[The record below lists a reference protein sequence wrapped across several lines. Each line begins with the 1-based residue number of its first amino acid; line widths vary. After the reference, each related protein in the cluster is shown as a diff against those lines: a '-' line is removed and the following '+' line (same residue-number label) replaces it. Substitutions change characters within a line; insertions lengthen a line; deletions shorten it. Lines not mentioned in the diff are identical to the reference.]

1 MQLFINSKKLK
12 HTVYQFKKDGKSLA
26 SPRSSLAMLHQ
37 NVTKND
43 FKISIENESSQ
54 NARINPKAKYEIPKS
69 GFV

>member
-37 NVTKND
+37 NITKND
-43 FKISIENESSQ
+43 SKISIQ

>member
-1 MQLFINSKKLK
+1 MK

-37 NVTKND
+37 NITKND
-43 FKISIENESSQ
+43 SKISIQ

>member
-1 MQLFINSKKLK
+1 MK

-26 SPRSSLAMLHQ
+26 SPRSSLAMPHQ
-37 NVTKND
+37 NITKND
-43 FKISIENESSQ
+43 SKIS